1 MDPFPRLWMIP
12 KNTVIEISEHALVS
26 PFWAREESRTDSRPH
41 EANLPWHCRMIS
53 DTKHRHSNRAMMN
66 LIAMND
72 DPLDEKTIER
82 LRREVDEHLITPP
95 IPPRPRRHLFRF
107 LWFVIIAAI
116 IVLTVTADLI
126 QKWLWMRQLHYLYV
140 FWTLL
145 SVQWVMFGVAFVC
158 AFGYLWINFR
168 VAAKTI
174 RALHR
179 DNRLDSVAFV
189 DAPSNPRRIDIDL
202 NPRILALVA
211 GAAAALVSLLFALG
225 VSSQWDTYL
234 RFRYGGHFGLLDP
247 LFRIDIGFYLFRL
260 PFYELLQGSFVFLTI
275 ITLALVLIS
284 YAMFGLLRLS
294 LGGKMIVRNNIGQHV
309 SVLLFTLAAALGWG
323 FYLDRY
329 DLVYSTL
336 GVVHGAGYTASH
348 VTMTALW
355 TMVGVSAAAGVL
367 LAINFF
373 RPRFKAVIFGAAVY
387 AVMYIGG
394 MIMLPQLFQKF
405 VVQPSELSMELPYLK
420 SYIQFTRKAYGLD
433 AIQETSYP
441 ALPDLTPDV
450 IARNQDTIQNI
461 RLWDPRP
468 LLQTYQQ
475 TQAIRLYYQF
485 YNVDVDRYHLSD
497 GYHQVM
503 LSTRELS
510 QKLPEQAQTWV
521 NQYLQ
526 FTHGYGLVMSFA
538 SQTVGGGFPK
548 YLLQNIPPESDYDL
562 KITEPGIYYGEAM
575 PGYRIVTTGIKE
587 FDYPKGNE
595 NVYTSYKGAGGIPLD
610 SIWKR
615 LLFAWT
621 QEDVNILFTSYLR
634 PQSKIQIWRSVQE
647 RVSKIAPF
655 LSLDRDPYAV
665 LSDGKLY
672 WIQDAYTTSDKFPY
686 SDPYSGEAGD
696 DLNYIRN
703 SVKIIVDMYDGTVS
717 FYVMDPKDPVLAVY
731 RRAFP
736 GVFKDISQLS
746 PDLKAH
752 LRYPED
758 LFAIQTHEYKTFHM
772 TDPQVFYNRE
782 DLWDSPQEEY
792 NGNVLAMDPYYI
804 LMKLPGSNTLE
815 YLLMTPFTPQN
826 RDNMIAWVAARCDF
840 PEYGKMIFY
849 ELPKEKLIYGPNQI
863 EAMIDQNT
871 TISQQLTLWDQKG
884 SQVIRGKLVVIPIEN
899 SFLYVVPVY
908 LKAEGTNFPQLK
920 RIIAITADR
929 VVMEPT
935 LDETIADLFGAQQPQ
950 KAMGVSAVSAP
961 PQSRPQPELDEARKQ
976 LAAAQ
981 KAAQQGNWEEFG
993 KAMQSL
999 SQLLS
1004 ATKP

>member
-1 MDPFPRLWMIP
+1 MSI
-12 KNTVIEISEHALVS
+12 H
-26 PFWAREESRTDSRPH
+26 
-41 EANLPWHCRMIS
+41 
-53 DTKHRHSNRAMMN
+53 
-66 LIAMND
+66 D
-72 DPLDEKTIER
+72 DPLDERTIER
-82 LRREVDEHLITPP
+82 LRREVDEHLI
-95 IPPRPRRHLFRF
+95 IPPRPPHRRRYLFSII
-107 LWFVIIAAI
+107 WFVAISAI
-116 IVLTVTADLI
+116 IVLTVIAGLI
-126 QKWLWMRQLHYLYV
+126 QKWLWMRQLHFLGI

-145 SVQWVMFGVAFVC
+145 SVQWAMVGVAFVC
-158 AFGYLWINFR
+158 AFGFLWINFR
-168 VAAKTI
+168 FAANTI
-174 RALHR
+174 QAMQRS
-179 DNRLDSVAFV
+179 NQLDRVAFV
-189 DAPSNPRRIDIDL
+189 DAPPNPRRINLDL
-202 NPRILALVA
+202 SGRILALA
-211 GAAAALVSLLFALG
+211 IAAAAAVVALLFALG
-225 VSSQWDTYL
+225 VSAQWDTYL

-247 LFRIDIGFYLFRL
+247 LFRIDVGFYLFRL
-260 PFYELLQGSFVFLTI
+260 PFYELLQGSFLLLTLI
-275 ITLALVLIS
+275 ALALIVLVYS
-284 YAMFGLLRLS
+284 TLGLLRFS
-294 LGGKMIVRNNIGQHV
+294 PGGKVVVRRNIGQHV
-309 SVLLFTLAAALGWG
+309 SALLFVLAVVLGWG

-336 GVVHGAGYTASH
+336 GVVYGAGYTTAH
-348 VTMTALW
+348 VTMTMLW
-355 TMVGVSAAAGVL
+355 IMLGLSAAAAVL

-373 RPRFKAVIFGAAVY
+373 RPRFRAVVYGAVVY
-387 AVMYIGG
+387 VVVYVAG
-394 MIMLPQLFQKF
+394 MIALPQLFQKF
-405 VVQPSELSMELPYLK
+405 VVQPSEFSLELPYLK
-420 SYIQFTRKAYGLD
+420 SYIGFTRKAYGLD

-441 ALPDLTPDV
+441 ALPDLTPNV

-485 YNVDVDRYHLSD
+485 YNVDVGRYHLAD

-510 QKLPEQAQTWV
+510 PKLPEEAQTWV
-521 NQYLQ
+521 NQNLQ

-548 YLLQNIPPESDYDL
+548 YLLQNIPPQSDYGL
-562 KITEPGIYYGEAM
+562 KITEPGIYYGEAT
-575 PGYRIVTTGIKE
+575 PGYRIVDTGIKE
-587 FDYPKGNE
+587 FDYPKGNQ
-595 NVYTSYKGAGGIPLD
+595 NVYTSYAGTGGIPLD
-610 SIWKR
+610 SVWKR

-621 QEDVNILFTSYLR
+621 QEDANILFTSYLR
-634 PQSKIQIWRSVQE
+634 PQSKIQIWRNVQE

-655 LSLDRDPYAV
+655 LTLDRDPYAV
-665 LSDGKLY
+665 VSDGKLY
-672 WIQDAYTTSDKFPY
+672 WIQDAYTTSDRFPY
-686 SDPYSGEAGD
+686 SAAYSGDAGS

-703 SVKIIVDMYDGTVS
+703 SVKIVVDMYDGTVS
-717 FYVMDPKDPVLAVY
+717 FYMMDPKDPVLAVY

-736 GVFKDISQLS
+736 GVFKDLSQMS
-746 PDLKAH
+746 QDLKSH

-758 LFAIQTHEYKTFHM
+758 LFTIQTHEYKTFHM

-804 LMKLPGSNTLE
+804 LMKLPGSSTLE

-908 LKAEGTNFPQLK
+908 LKAAGTNFPQLK

-935 LDETIADLFGAQQPQ
+935 LDEAISDLFGAQQPQ
-950 KAMGVSAVSAP
+950 NAVGGSSVSAP
-961 PQSRPQPELDEARKQ
+961 PQLKAQPELDEARKQ
-976 LAAAQ
+976 LTAAQ
-981 KAAQQGNWEEFG
+981 KAMQQGNWADFG
-993 KAMQSL
+993 RAMQSL
-999 SQLLS
+999 SRALGT
-1004 ATKP
+1004 AKR

>member
-1 MDPFPRLWMIP
+1 MSI
-12 KNTVIEISEHALVS
+12 H
-26 PFWAREESRTDSRPH
+26 
-41 EANLPWHCRMIS
+41 
-53 DTKHRHSNRAMMN
+53 
-66 LIAMND
+66 D
-72 DPLDEKTIER
+72 DPLDERTIER
-82 LRREVDEHLITPP
+82 LRREVEEHLT
-95 IPPRPRRHLFRF
+95 IPPKPPRRRRHLFSLF
-107 LWFVIIAAI
+107 WFSAVSAIVI
-116 IVLTVTADLI
+116 LTVIAGLI
-126 QKWLWMRQLHYLYV
+126 EKWLWMRQLHYLGV

-145 SVQWVMFGVAFVC
+145 SVQWAMVGAAFVC
-158 AFGYLWINFR
+158 AFAFLWINFR
-168 VAAKTI
+168 FAAKTI
-174 RALHR
+174 QALQR
-179 DNRLDSVAFV
+179 SNQLDRVGFV
-189 DAPSNPRRIDIDL
+189 DAPTSSRKINLDL
-202 NPRILALVA
+202 SGRLLTLAT
-211 GAAAALVSLLFALG
+211 AAAAAFFGLLFAVG
-225 VSSQWDTYL
+225 VSAQWDTYL
-234 RFRYGGHFGLLDP
+234 RFRYGGNFGLLDP
-247 LFRIDIGFYLFRL
+247 LFRIDVGFYVFRL
-260 PFYELLQGSFVFLTI
+260 PFYELLQGSFLFLAVI
-275 ITLALVLIS
+275 ALALILVVYSTL
-284 YAMFGLLRLS
+284 GLLRFS
-294 LGGKMIVRNNIGQHV
+294 PGGKVVVRRNIGRHV
-309 SVLLFTLAAALGWG
+309 SALLFVLAVALGWG

-336 GVVHGAGYTASH
+336 GVVYGAGYTSAH
-348 VTMTALW
+348 VTLTMLW
-355 TMVGVSAAAGVL
+355 VMFGLSVAAAVL

-373 RPRFKAVIFGAAVY
+373 RPRFRVVIYGAVGFAVVY
-387 AVMYIGG
+387 VAGI
-394 MIMLPQLFQKF
+394 IALPQLFHRF
-405 VVQPSELSMELPYLK
+405 VVQPSEFSMELPYLK
-420 SYIQFTRKAYGLD
+420 SYIRFTRKAYGLD

-485 YNVDVDRYHLSD
+485 YNVDVGRYHLAD

-510 QKLPEQAQTWV
+510 PKLPAEAQTWV
-521 NQYLQ
+521 NQNLQ

-548 YLLQNIPPESDYDL
+548 YLLQNIPPQSDYGL
-562 KITEPGIYYGEAM
+562 KITEPGIYYGEAT
-575 PGYRIVTTGIKE
+575 PGYRIVDTGIKE
-587 FDYPKGNE
+587 FDYPKGNQ
-595 NVYTSYKGAGGIPLD
+595 NVYTSYAGTGGIPLD

-621 QEDVNILFTSYLR
+621 QEDANILFTSYLR

-655 LSLDRDPYAV
+655 LTLDRDPYAV

-672 WIQDAYTTSDKFPY
+672 WIQDAYTTSDRFPY
-686 SDPYSGEAGD
+686 SAPYSGDAGA

-703 SVKIIVDMYDGTVS
+703 SVKVVVDMYNGTVS
-717 FYVMDPKDPVLAVY
+717 FYMMNPKDPILAAY

-736 GVFKDISQLS
+736 GVFKDLGTMS
-746 PDLKAH
+746 PDLKSH

-758 LFAIQTHEYKTFHM
+758 LFTIQTHEYKTFHM

-792 NGNVLAMDPYYI
+792 NGNVLAMEPYYI
-804 LMKLPGSNTLE
+804 LMKLPGSNKLE

-935 LDETIADLFGAQQPQ
+935 LDEAIADLFGAQQ
-950 KAMGVSAVSAP
+950 AGNAVGGSSVNAP
-961 PQSRPQPELDEARKQ
+961 PQPKPQPQLDEARKQ
-976 LAAAQ
+976 LDAAQ
-981 KAAQQGNWEEFG
+981 KAAQQGNWENFG

-999 SQLLS
+999 SHLLGTS
-1004 ATKP
+1004 NSKK